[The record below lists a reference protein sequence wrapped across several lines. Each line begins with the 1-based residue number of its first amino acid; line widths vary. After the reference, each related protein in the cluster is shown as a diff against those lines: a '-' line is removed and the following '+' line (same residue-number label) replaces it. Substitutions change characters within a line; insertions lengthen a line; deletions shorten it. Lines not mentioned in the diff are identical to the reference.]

1 MKYTTKIYLLI
12 IKRFC
17 NNTVTKNLI
26 GFGLMQDAIKKSGR
40 LFHLQNQK
48 IKLGFF
54 MITNNNSIN
63 NFINIIFF
71 KL

>member
-1 MKYTTKIYLLI
+1 MD

-26 GFGLMQDAIKKSGR
+26 GFGLMQDVIKKSGS
-40 LFHLQNQK
+40 LFHLQKKK

-63 NFINIIFF
+63 NFINIFF
-71 KL
+71 